1 VGAGLLTGHGDA
13 HRDEAVADPDAQRS
27 QALAGRPG
35 RSTLSST
42 LSSGL
47 SSGRPTG
54 LPGLDVGVDVVQA
67 ALDERLDRG
76 DRGSLGEDGSI
87 RETDGVTG
95 SLGCHADLSPV
106 SHSSNTWEP

>member
-13 HRDEAVADPDAQRS
+13 DRDQPAADADAQS
-27 QALAGRPG
+27 PQALVGRPG
-35 RSTLSST
+35 RSALSSG
-42 LSSGL
+42 LPSGL

-87 RETDGVTG
+87 RETDRVPG